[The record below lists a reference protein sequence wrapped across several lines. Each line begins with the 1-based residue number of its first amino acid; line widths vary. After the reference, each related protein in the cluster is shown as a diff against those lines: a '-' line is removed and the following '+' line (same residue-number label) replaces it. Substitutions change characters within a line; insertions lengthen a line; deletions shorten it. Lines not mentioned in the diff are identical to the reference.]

1 MSVMVSTTRP
11 ISCLTL
17 RSRVGVPR
25 VPRKY
30 FETTMFVASWD
41 QNLGISTSRCS
52 KTTSPFSLPMTA
64 DRSSHSISSN
74 GSTPSREKYREYS
87 SPGAVLAAGPD
98 RHLRAHDSGVLRHA
112 TLHVA
117 FPLPTVARA
126 PPRRS
131 SNAPISGSPGLS
143 PRARATAPGS
153 PGTPDNVHRS
163 CIPRRL
169 GRRAT
174 GGVVPRGAGGVRS
187 TDRRSRA
194 EVNPAGRRGVRERM
208 RKGRR
213 LGGGT
218 R

>member
-1 MSVMVSTTRP
+1 MCFRSSLKACRSSSLAKYFPSRAQIVMVSTTRP

-87 SPGAVLAAGPD
+87 SPGAVLALVRTGISAPTTPACCAMPLCMLLPPPDDRAGPAAALVERTVQD
-98 RHLRAHDSGVLRHA
+98 VCPFNGQGEAEQSP
-112 TLHVA
+112 TL
-117 FPLPTVARA
+117 L
-126 PPRRS
+126 
-131 SNAPISGSPGLS
+131 
-143 PRARATAPGS
+143 
-153 PGTPDNVHRS
+153 GT
-163 CIPRRL
+163 L
-169 GRRAT
+169 
-174 GGVVPRGAGGVRS
+174 
-187 TDRRSRA
+187 
-194 EVNPAGRRGVRERM
+194 
-208 RKGRR
+208 
-213 LGGGT
+213 
-218 R
+218 